1 MILLASTNYILI
13 LYLFFPNHMKE
24 NDMKKEKKENIW
36 LGGPHADTTEICNI
50 RLPRDRLT
58 KKNYI
63 LQDSNLKLKIFG
75 TILSLIFSKFILIS
89 RSAL

>member
-1 MILLASTNYILI
+1 M
-13 LYLFFPNHMKE
+13 LYLFFPHHMKE
-24 NDMKKEKKENIW
+24 NDMKKEKKESIW
-36 LGGPHADTTEICNI
+36 LGGPLADTTEICNI

-89 RSAL
+89 RSAF

>member
-1 MILLASTNYILI
+1 
-13 LYLFFPNHMKE
+13 
-24 NDMKKEKKENIW
+24 MKKEKKENIW
-36 LGGPHADTTEICNI
+36 LGGPHADTTEICNNI

-75 TILSLIFSKFILIS
+75 TILPLIFSKFILIS
-89 RSAL
+89 RSAF

>member
-1 MILLASTNYILI
+1 
-13 LYLFFPNHMKE
+13 MKE
-24 NDMKKEKKENIW
+24 NDMKKEKKESIW
-36 LGGPHADTTEICNI
+36 LGGPLADTTEICNI

-75 TILSLIFSKFILIS
+75 TILPVIFSKFILIS
-89 RSAL
+89 RSAF

>member
-1 MILLASTNYILI
+1 M
-13 LYLFFPNHMKE
+13 LYLFFPHHMKE
-24 NDMKKEKKENIW
+24 NDMKKEKKESIW
-36 LGGPHADTTEICNI
+36 LGGPLADTTEICNV

-75 TILSLIFSKFILIS
+75 TILPVIFSKFILIS
-89 RSAL
+89 RSAF

>member
-13 LYLFFPNHMKE
+13 LYLFFPHHMKK

-36 LGGPHADTTEICNI
+36 LGGPHADTTEICNNI

-63 LQDSNLKLKIFG
+63 LQDSNL
-75 TILSLIFSKFILIS
+75 
-89 RSAL
+89 

>member
-1 MILLASTNYILI
+1 M
-13 LYLFFPNHMKE
+13 LYLFFPHHMKE
-24 NDMKKEKKENIW
+24 NDMKKEKKESIW

-63 LQDSNLKLKIFG
+63 LQDSNL
-75 TILSLIFSKFILIS
+75 
-89 RSAL
+89 

>member
-1 MILLASTNYILI
+1 
-13 LYLFFPNHMKE
+13 MKE

-36 LGGPHADTTEICNI
+36 LGGSHADTTEICNI

-63 LQDSNLKLKIFG
+63 LQDSNLKFKIFG
-75 TILSLIFSKFILIS
+75 TILPLIFSKFILIS
-89 RSAL
+89 RSAF

>member
-1 MILLASTNYILI
+1 MILLASTNYISI
-13 LYLFFPNHMKE
+13 LYLFFPHNMKK

-75 TILSLIFSKFILIS
+75 TICL
-89 RSAL
+89 